1 MLNRNQTLGLVA
13 LTLMW
18 GVNWPVM
25 KLSLQELSPLYFRAL
40 TMTGGALWLFAF
52 YRQRGVR
59 LTPQAS
65 EWRSIVTLAL
75 PNMLGWHTL
84 AIFGVA
90 ALASGRA
97 AILGFTMPVWTVLL
111 GALFFGQQL
120 TRRST
125 LAALLVAG
133 AVALLLADEL
143 GAMAG
148 RPVGVL
154 VMLGA
159 AICWAVGTLMM
170 RRATLTLP
178 MEALTVWMMSLTA
191 FALWVL
197 ALIFEPWPQWQFS
210 PRMWGL
216 LAYGVFMN
224 YGIAQIIW
232 FSLARHLPPA
242 TSAMS
247 VMMVPLVG
255 TASATFIA
263 GEWPRWTDG
272 VAVVCVMA
280 AIATVLLPAGAFRRA
295 FKPGGA
301 RPARGE

>member
-1 MLNRNQTLGLVA
+1 MLTRAQALGLVA

-25 KLSLQELSPLYFRAL
+25 KLSLQELTPLYFRAV
-40 TMTGGALWLFAF
+40 TMSGGALWLLAF
-52 YRQRGVR
+52 YRWRGVR
-59 LTPQAS
+59 LGPAPT

-111 GALFFGQQL
+111 GALFFGERL
-120 TRRST
+120 TRRSA
-125 LAALLVAG
+125 LAALLVVL

-143 GAMAG
+143 RALAG
-148 RPVGVL
+148 RPLGVA

-159 AICWAVGTLMM
+159 ALSWAVGTLMM
-170 RRATLTLP
+170 RRARLTLP
-178 MEALTVWMMSLTA
+178 LEALTVWMMLLTA
-191 FALWVL
+191 AALWLL
-197 ALIFEPWPQWQFS
+197 AAAFEPWPSWHLS
-210 PRMWGL
+210 PRRVAL

-224 YGIAQIIW
+224 YGFAQIIW

-247 VMMVPLVG
+247 VMMVPLIG
-255 TASATFIA
+255 TASATVIA

-272 VAVVCVMA
+272 VAMVCVMG
-280 AIATVLLPAGAFRRA
+280 AIATVLLPPGVWRRLL
-295 FKPGGA
+295 
-301 RPARGE
+301 RR

>member
-1 MLNRNQTLGLVA
+1 MLSRTQALGLVA

-25 KLSLQELSPLYFRAL
+25 KLSLQELSPLFFRAV

-52 YRQRGVR
+52 YRWRGVR
-59 LTPQAS
+59 LRPRRG
-65 EWRSIVTLAL
+65 EWRSIVMLAL

-111 GALFFGQQL
+111 GALFFGQPL
-120 TRRST
+120 TRRT
-125 LAALLVAG
+125 ALAAL
-133 AVALLLADEL
+133 AVALAVGLLLADEL
-143 GAMAG
+143 STMAG
-148 RPVGVL
+148 RPLGVA

-159 AICWAVGTLMM
+159 AISWAIGTLMM
-170 RRATLTLP
+170 RRAPLTLP
-178 MEALTVWMMSLTA
+178 IEALTVWMMGLTA
-191 FALWVL
+191 ATLWVL
-197 ALIFEPWPQWQFS
+197 ALVFEPWPTWHFS

-216 LAYGVFMN
+216 LAYGVFFN
-224 YGIAQIIW
+224 YGFAQIIW

-247 VMMVPLVG
+247 VMMVPLIG
-255 TASATFIA
+255 TASATVIA

-280 AIATVLLPAGAFRRA
+280 AIATVLLPPAVWRGAWRQ
-295 FKPGGA
+295 PH
-301 RPARGE
+301 RG

>member
-1 MLNRNQTLGLVA
+1 MLNRNQAFGLVA

-18 GVNWPVM
+18 GVNWPMM
-25 KLSLQELSPLYFRAL
+25 KLSLQELSPLYFRAV

-52 YRQRGVR
+52 YHQRGVR
-59 LTPQAS
+59 LSPVGQ
-65 EWRSIVTLAL
+65 EWRSIVTLAV

-111 GALFFGQQL
+111 GALFFGQHL
-120 TRRST
+120 TRRSAF
-125 LAALLVAG
+125 AALAVAG
-133 AVALLLADEL
+133 AVALLLADEF

-159 AICWAVGTLMM
+159 AISWAIGTLMM

-178 MEALTVWMMSLTA
+178 VEALTVWMMA
-191 FALWVL
+191 FTSGALWVM
-197 ALIFEPWPQWQFS
+197 ALIFEPWPSWDFS
-210 PRMWGL
+210 MRMWGL
-216 LAYGVFMN
+216 LAYGVFLN
-224 YGIAQIIW
+224 YGFAQIIW

-247 VMMVPLVG
+247 VMMVPLIG
-255 TASATFIA
+255 TASATVIA
-263 GEWPRWTDG
+263 GEWPRWQDG
-272 VAVVCVMA
+272 VAVVCVMM
-280 AIATVLLPAGAFRRA
+280 AIAAVLLPAGAWRNLLRR
-295 FKPGGA
+295 
-301 RPARGE
+301 

>member
-1 MLNRNQTLGLVA
+1 MLTRQQAASLVA

-25 KLSLQELSPLYFRAL
+25 KLSLQELSPLYFRAV

-52 YRQRGVR
+52 YHHRGIR
-59 LTPQAS
+59 LQPVGQ
-65 EWRSIVTLAL
+65 EWRSIVTLGL

-111 GALFFGQQL
+111 GALFFGHQL

-125 LAALLVAG
+125 FAALAVAG
-133 AVALLLADEL
+133 AVGLLLMDEFR
-143 GAMAG
+143 AMAG
-148 RPVGVL
+148 QPLGVV

-159 AICWAVGTLMM
+159 AISWAIGTLMM
-170 RRATLTLP
+170 RRAQLTLP
-178 MEALTVWMMSLTA
+178 VEALTVWMMGLTA
-191 FALWVL
+191 GVLWVL
-197 ALIFEPWPQWQFS
+197 ALVFEPWPTWSFS
-210 PRMWGL
+210 PLMWGL

-224 YGIAQIIW
+224 YGFAQIIW
-232 FSLARHLPPA
+232 FSLARHLPPT

-247 VMMVPLVG
+247 IMMVPLIG
-255 TASATFIA
+255 TASATVIV
-263 GEWPRWTDG
+263 GEWPRWQDG
-272 VAVVCVMA
+272 VAVICVMA
-280 AIATVLLPAGAFRRA
+280 AIAAVLLPAGAWRSLIRR
-295 FKPGGA
+295 
-301 RPARGE
+301 

>member
-1 MLNRNQTLGLVA
+1 MLNRNQLVGLIA

-25 KLSLQELSPLYFRAL
+25 KLSLEELSPLYFRAV
-40 TMTGGALWLFAF
+40 TMTGGALWLLVF
-52 YRQRGVR
+52 YSQRGVR
-59 LTPQAS
+59 LQPQGQ
-65 EWRSIVTLAL
+65 EWRSIVTLGL

-111 GALFFGQQL
+111 GALFFGHQL
-120 TRRST
+120 TRRSVF
-125 LAALLVAG
+125 AAVAVVC
-133 AVALLLADEL
+133 AVALLLADEFS
-143 GAMAG
+143 AMAG
-148 RPVGVL
+148 SPLGVV

-159 AICWAVGTLMM
+159 ATCWAIGTLMM

-178 MEALTVWMMSLTA
+178 IEALTVWMMGLTA
-191 FALWVL
+191 GVLWVL
-197 ALIFEPWPQWQFS
+197 ALIFEPWPNWDFS
-210 PRMWGL
+210 LRMWGL

-232 FSLARHLPPA
+232 FSLARHLPPT

-247 VMMVPLVG
+247 IMVVPLIG
-255 TASATFIA
+255 TASATVIV
-263 GEWPRWTDG
+263 GEWPRWQDG
-272 VAVVCVMA
+272 VAVVCVML
-280 AIATVLLPAGAFRRA
+280 AIAAVLLPQDTLRKWLQR
-295 FKPGGA
+295 
-301 RPARGE
+301 

>member
-1 MLNRNQTLGLVA
+1 
-13 LTLMW
+13 
-18 GVNWPVM
+18 
-25 KLSLQELSPLYFRAL
+25 
-40 TMTGGALWLFAF
+40 LWLFAF
-52 YRQRGVR
+52 YRWRGVR
-59 LTPQAS
+59 LQPRRS

-111 GALFFGQQL
+111 GALFFGQPL
-120 TRRST
+120 TRRTSV
-125 LAALLVAG
+125 AAL
-133 AVALLLADEL
+133 AVVLAVGLLLADEL
-143 GAMAG
+143 SAMAG
-148 RPVGVL
+148 RPMGVA

-159 AICWAVGTLMM
+159 AISWAIGTLMM
-170 RRATLTLP
+170 RRTSLTLP
-178 MEALTVWMMSLTA
+178 IEALTVWMMGLTA
-191 FALWVL
+191 AALWVL
-197 ALIFEPWPQWQFS
+197 ALVFEPWPTSHFS

-216 LAYGVFMN
+216 LAYGVFFN
-224 YGIAQIIW
+224 YGFAQIIW

-255 TASATFIA
+255 TASATVIA

-280 AIATVLLPAGAFRRA
+280 AIATVLLPPAVRRQILHDS
-295 FKPGGA
+295 
-301 RPARGE
+301 

>member
-1 MLNRNQTLGLVA
+1 MLSRTQALGLAA

-25 KLSLQELSPLYFRAL
+25 KLSLQELSPLFFRAV

-52 YRQRGVR
+52 YRWRGVR
-59 LTPQAS
+59 LAPAAA
-65 EWRSIVTLAL
+65 EWRSIVTLGL

-111 GALFFGQQL
+111 GALFFGQGL
-120 TRRST
+120 TRRSA
-125 LAALLVAG
+125 LAALAVAL

-148 RPVGVL
+148 RPVGVG

-159 AICWAVGTLMM
+159 AISWAIGTLMM

-178 MEALTVWMMSLTA
+178 VEALTVWMMALTA
-191 FALWVL
+191 AALWVL
-197 ALIFEPWPQWQFS
+197 ALAFEPWPGWRFS
-210 PRMWGL
+210 PRMWAL
-216 LAYGVFMN
+216 LAYGVFLN
-224 YGIAQIIW
+224 YGFAQIIW

-247 VMMVPLVG
+247 VMMVPLIG
-255 TASATFIA
+255 TASATVIA

-272 VAVVCVMA
+272 VAVVCVMT
-280 AIATVLLPAGAFRRA
+280 AIATVLVPPAAW
-295 FKPGGA
+295 
-301 RPARGE
+301 RGLLRLDRNG

>member
-1 MLNRNQTLGLVA
+1 MLTRNQALGLVA

-18 GVNWPVM
+18 GINWPVM
-25 KLSLQELSPLYFRAL
+25 KLSLQELSPLYFRAV

-52 YRQRGVR
+52 YHQRGVR
-59 LTPQAS
+59 LVPRGS
-65 EWRSIVTLAL
+65 EWRSIVTLAV

-120 TRRST
+120 TRRSAF
-125 LAALLVAG
+125 AALAVAA

-148 RPVGVL
+148 RPMGVL

-159 AICWAVGTLMM
+159 AISWAIGTLMM

-178 MEALTVWMMSLTA
+178 MEALTVWMMALTA
-191 FALWVL
+191 GALWLMAL
-197 ALIFEPWPQWQFS
+197 AFEPWPTWNFS

-224 YGIAQIIW
+224 YGFAQIIW
-232 FSLARHLPPA
+232 FSMARHLPPA

-247 VMMVPLVG
+247 VMMVPLIG
-255 TASATFIA
+255 TASATVIA
-263 GEWPRWTDG
+263 GEWPRWEDG

-280 AIATVLLPAGAFRRA
+280 AIATVLLPAGTLQKLLRR
-295 FKPGGA
+295 
-301 RPARGE
+301 

>member
-1 MLNRNQTLGLVA
+1 MLTRNQAFGLVA

-18 GVNWPVM
+18 GINWPVM
-25 KLSLQELSPLYFRAL
+25 KLSLQELSPLYFRAV

-52 YRQRGVR
+52 YHQRGVR
-59 LTPQAS
+59 LVPQGG
-65 EWRSIVTLAL
+65 EWRSIVTLAV

-111 GALFFGQQL
+111 GALFFGQRL
-120 TRRST
+120 TRRSA
-125 LAALLVAG
+125 LAALAVAA

-159 AICWAVGTLMM
+159 AISWAIGTLMM

-178 MEALTVWMMSLTA
+178 MEALTVWMMALTA
-191 FALWVL
+191 GALWVL
-197 ALIFEPWPQWQFS
+197 AADL
-210 PRMWGL
+210 R
-216 LAYGVFMN
+216 A
-224 YGIAQIIW
+224 
-232 FSLARHLPPA
+232 LARVELQPPHVGPAGLRRVHELRYLPRSSGFRWRGTCPRPPA
-242 TSAMS
+242 
-247 VMMVPLVG
+247 P
-255 TASATFIA
+255 
-263 GEWPRWTDG
+263 
-272 VAVVCVMA
+272 
-280 AIATVLLPAGAFRRA
+280 
-295 FKPGGA
+295 
-301 RPARGE
+301 

>member
-1 MLNRNQTLGLVA
+1 MLNRNQAFGLAA

-25 KLSLQELSPLYFRAL
+25 KLSLQELSPLFFRAV

-59 LTPQAS
+59 LAPTEN

-111 GALFFGQQL
+111 GALFFGHPL
-120 TRRST
+120 TRRSAF
-125 LAALLVAG
+125 AACAVAA

-143 GAMAG
+143 GSMAG
-148 RPVGVL
+148 RPLGVV

-159 AICWAVGTLMM
+159 AISWAIGTLMM

-178 MEALTVWMMSLTA
+178 VEALTVWMMGATA
-191 FALWVL
+191 AALWL
-197 ALIFEPWPQWQFS
+197 MAMTFEPWPSWNFS
-210 PRMWGL
+210 LRMWGL
-216 LAYGVFMN
+216 LAYGVFLN
-224 YGIAQIIW
+224 YGFAQIIW

-247 VMMVPLVG
+247 VMMVPLIG
-255 TASATFIA
+255 TASATVIA
-263 GEWPRWTDG
+263 GEWPRWQDG
-272 VAVVCVMA
+272 VAVICVMV
-280 AIATVLLPAGAFRRA
+280 AIAAVLLPARSA
-295 FKPGGA
+295 KP
-301 RPARGE
+301 